1 MLKLTFA
8 LFHLKQFFS
17 QILSICFIKHYFFYL
32 TFLCWTT
39 LSFLFF
45 HCSDSTK
52 TKLGSG
58 SFPASEFPQG
68 MDWLNV
74 KRPPKVGDYKGKVLV
89 LFFWT
94 GSNLKSLEILN
105 SFKTFETENKEKVR
119 VIAIHSPKFT
129 GEANLNYVKNT
140 ILKNRIELTVL
151 HDPNFTIWRT
161 YGINNWNSLLVIGED
176 TKVIGRFSID
186 KNLLRIDPI
195 FEKLLN
201 FDVVPNIS
209 KVDEESPLLEKNK
222 YPESILSFPENVIL
236 DEYGKFLYVSDSNH
250 NRILVINR
258 DTGFIHDV
266 IGNGTIG
273 FENGNYNQSSFN
285 YPTGLALD
293 SKLLYIVDNK
303 NHSLRKVDLEKKI
316 VTLYSG
322 TGKKG
327 DEVVQTGFAP
337 VTSFSFPYGITR
349 DGSTLY
355 LSNTGFNQFIKIDTN
370 SGKIESL
377 FSETKDINYN
387 PEFFSKVGMTIYR
400 DTIFTTDSSS
410 GSLKSVVSDFPSKVK
425 ILIGTK
431 ARDVG
436 DVDGEALKARLQFP
450 KGIFAKDNLVYIADT
465 LNHKIKVFDLK
476 KKIVSTL
483 AGSGKQGSLNSNL
496 KESTFHEPSSVYLY
510 GSELFVADTNNHCI
524 RIINLNTNKV
534 STFYIRM
541 EPDLVME
548 NKKKIAPLKDSF
560 PHKSIFITPD
570 ILALKLK
577 IAISKKYVWD
587 PNGGFYFK
595 IQSSNPDV
603 LDFKNNHTMVFENFT
618 GQTEFF
624 PNQKKEGSTE
634 ITINSIIYFCSKTN
648 LSLCYYKK
656 FKTTSIVKIIPGGRD
671 KPLMELKIPVLQR
684 EEEN

>member
-1 MLKLTFA
+1 MLKLYFSF
-8 LFHLKQFFS
+8 FHLKQFFS
-17 QILSICFIKHYFFYL
+17 PILSICFIKHYFFYL
-32 TFLCWTT
+32 PFLFWIS

-45 HCSDSTK
+45 HCSDSSK

-74 KRPPKVGDYKGKVLV
+74 KKPPKVGDYKGKVLV

-119 VIAIHSPKFT
+119 VIAIHSPKFS
-129 GEANLNYVKNT
+129 GEANLSYVKNT
-140 ILKNRIELTVL
+140 ILKNRIELTIL
-151 HDPNFTIWRT
+151 HDPNFTVWRT

-201 FDVVPNIS
+201 FDVEPNTS

-236 DEYGKFLYVSDSNH
+236 DEYGKYLYVSDSNH
-250 NRILVINR
+250 NRILVITR
-258 DTGFIHDV
+258 ETGLIHDV

-273 FENGNYNQSSFN
+273 FENGNYNQSNFN

-293 SKLLYIVDNK
+293 NKLLYIVDNK

-355 LSNTGFNQFIKIDTN
+355 ISNTGFNQFIKIDT
-370 SGKIESL
+370 K
-377 FSETKDINYN
+377 
-387 PEFFSKVGMTIYR
+387 
-400 DTIFTTDSSS
+400 
-410 GSLKSVVSDFPSKVK
+410 
-425 ILIGTK
+425 
-431 ARDVG
+431 
-436 DVDGEALKARLQFP
+436 
-450 KGIFAKDNLVYIADT
+450 
-465 LNHKIKVFDLK
+465 
-476 KKIVSTL
+476 
-483 AGSGKQGSLNSNL
+483 
-496 KESTFHEPSSVYLY
+496 
-510 GSELFVADTNNHCI
+510 
-524 RIINLNTNKV
+524 
-534 STFYIRM
+534 
-541 EPDLVME
+541 
-548 NKKKIAPLKDSF
+548 
-560 PHKSIFITPD
+560 
-570 ILALKLK
+570 
-577 IAISKKYVWD
+577 
-587 PNGGFYFK
+587 
-595 IQSSNPDV
+595 
-603 LDFKNNHTMVFENFT
+603 
-618 GQTEFF
+618 
-624 PNQKKEGSTE
+624 
-634 ITINSIIYFCSKTN
+634 
-648 LSLCYYKK
+648 
-656 FKTTSIVKIIPGGRD
+656 
-671 KPLMELKIPVLQR
+671 
-684 EEEN
+684 

>member
-1 MLKLTFA
+1 
-8 LFHLKQFFS
+8 
-17 QILSICFIKHYFFYL
+17 
-32 TFLCWTT
+32 
-39 LSFLFF
+39 
-45 HCSDSTK
+45 
-52 TKLGSG
+52 LGSG

-105 SFKTFETENKEKVR
+105 SFKTFEAENKDKVR
-119 VIAIHSPKFT
+119 VIAIHSPKFS

-151 HDPNFTIWRT
+151 HDPTFTVWRT

-201 FDVVPNIS
+201 FDVEPNIS
-209 KVDEESPLLEKNK
+209 KIDEESPLLEKNK

-236 DEYGKFLYVSDSNH
+236 DENGKYLYVSDSNH
-250 NRILVINR
+250 NRILIINR
-258 DTGFIHDV
+258 ETGFIHDV

-293 SKLLYIVDNK
+293 NKLLYIVDNK

-370 SGKIESL
+370 SKKIESL

-425 ILIGTK
+425 ILIGNK

-436 DVDGEALKARLQFP
+436 DIDGESLKARLQFP
-450 KGIFAKDNLVYIADT
+450 KGIYARDNLVYIADS

-476 KKIVSTL
+476 RKIVSTL

-496 KESTFHEPSSVYLY
+496 MESTFHEPSSVYLY

-524 RIINLNTNKV
+524 RIINVNSNKV
-534 STFYIRM
+534 TTFYIRM
-541 EPDLVME
+541 EPELVME

-560 PHKSIFITPD
+560 PHKSIFLSPG
-570 ILALKLK
+570 ILTLKLR

-587 PNGGFYFK
+587 PNGGFFFK

-603 LDFKNNHTMVFENFT
+603 LDFKDNDTKVFENFT

-624 PNQKKEGSTE
+624 PSQNKEGSTE

-656 FKTTSIVKIIPGGRD
+656 FNTTSIVKITPGGKD